1 MPMGRIVEIRRHR
14 ETMTALIP
22 RTHYASL
29 ANCVYLNQAALG
41 LLSEPAVEAMHRFVD
56 DVARHGNL
64 NMSDVEEVGYFDQLR
79 ERAARMFRADAGRIA
94 VLASASEILGQIPHL
109 IPSTAGRKILTV
121 ATEFPAVTRP
131 WLGLAASGGCRVQF
145 VEDDP
150 ASDLTTDLIAALD
163 RETALVAVSCVQ
175 YATGTRIDVPR
186 LRSAAGQVGARLVV
200 DATQAAG
207 VLAIDAGG
215 WDADV
220 VVSSGYKWLGG
231 HGGVALA
238 VMAPSLFERPPLLL
252 GWMGAPDPFDFDAK
266 QVLLSDNAR
275 RYTQSTMSYVSI
287 AALSAS
293 LDQLLSLGEAPIEK
307 HARRL
312 SQMLIER
319 VSERGWKPFRDLS
332 DRAAS
337 PHIVSLARPDQEL
350 GATLEEL
357 QAANILCSSRGG
369 RVRVSL
375 APYNDE
381 SDIDSL
387 VTALG

>member
-1 MPMGRIVEIRRHR
+1 
-14 ETMTALIP
+14 MTALTP
-22 RTHYASL
+22 RTHYTSL
-29 ANCVYLNQAALG
+29 ADCVYLNQASLG
-41 LLSEPAVEAMHRFVD
+41 LLGQPAAEAMHRFVD

-64 NMSDVEEVGYFDQLR
+64 NMSDADEVGFFDQLR
-79 ERAARMFRADAGRIA
+79 QRAARLFRADADRIA
-94 VLASASEILGQIPHL
+94 ILSSASELLGQIPLL
-109 IPSTAGRKILTV
+109 IPAIAGRKILAVPTD
-121 ATEFPAVTRP
+121 FPAVTRP
-131 WLGLAASGGCRVQF
+131 WLRLAASGDCQVQF
-145 VEDDP
+145 VEDNP

-163 RETALVAVSCVQ
+163 QQTALIAVSCVQ
-175 YATGTRIDVPR
+175 YATGTQLDVGR
-186 LRSAAGQVGARLVV
+186 LRSAANQAGVRLVV

-207 VLAIDAGG
+207 ALAIDAAA

-238 VMAPSLFERPPLLL
+238 VMNPSLLERMPPLP
-252 GWMGAPDPFDFDAK
+252 GWMGAPDPFDFDAT
-266 QVLLSDNAR
+266 QVLLADDAR

-287 AALSAS
+287 AALTAS
-293 LDQLLSLGEAPIEK
+293 LDQLLSLGEAQIET

-312 SQMLIER
+312 SAMLIER
-319 VSERGWKPFRDLS
+319 VSKNGWQPFRDPS

-337 PHIVSLARPDQEL
+337 PHIVSLMRPDQQLE
-350 GATLEEL
+350 ATLEAL
-357 QAANILCSSRGG
+357 RTANIVCSSRGG

-387 VTALG
+387 VAALG

>member
-1 MPMGRIVEIRRHR
+1 
-14 ETMTALIP
+14 MTALIP

-29 ANCVYLNQAALG
+29 ADCVYLNQASLG
-41 LLSEPAVEAMHRFVD
+41 LLGQPAVEAMHRFVD

-64 NMSDVEEVGYFDQLR
+64 NMSDADEVRYFDQLR
-79 ERAARMFRADAGRIA
+79 VRAAQLFHADADRIA
-94 VLASASEILGQIPHL
+94 ILSSASELLGQLPLL
-109 IPSTAGRKILTV
+109 IPSTAGRKILAV
-121 ATEFPAVTRP
+121 ATDFPAVTRP
-131 WLGLAASGGCRVQF
+131 WLRLAASGDCEVQF
-145 VEDDP
+145 VEDNP
-150 ASDLTTDLIAALD
+150 ESDLTADLIAALD
-163 RETALVAVSCVQ
+163 RQTALIAVSCVQ
-175 YATGTRIDVPR
+175 YATGTQLDVPR
-186 LRSAAGQVGARLVV
+186 LQSAANQAGARLVV

-207 VLAIDAGG
+207 ALAVDAAA

-238 VMAPSLFERPPLLL
+238 VMAPSLLERIPPLP
-252 GWMGAPDPFDFDAK
+252 GWMGAPDPFDFDAT
-266 QVLLSDNAR
+266 QVLLADDAR

-287 AALSAS
+287 AALTAS
-293 LDQLLSLGEAPIEK
+293 LDQLLSLGEAPIET

-312 SQMLIER
+312 SATLIER
-319 VSERGWKPFRDLS
+319 VRKNGWQPFRDPS

-337 PHIVSLARPDQEL
+337 PHIVSLMRPHPEPQATQEAL
-350 GATLEEL
+350 RTS
-357 QAANILCSSRGG
+357 NIVCSSRGG

-387 VTALG
+387 VAALG

>member
-1 MPMGRIVEIRRHR
+1 
-14 ETMTALIP
+14 MTALIP

-29 ANCVYLNQAALG
+29 ADCVYLNQASLG
-41 LLSEPAVEAMHRFVD
+41 LLSQIAVEAMHSFVD

-64 NMSDVEEVGYFDQLR
+64 NMSDADEVRYFDQLR
-79 ERAARMFRADAGRIA
+79 ERAAQLFRADADRIA
-94 VLASASEILGQIPHL
+94 ILASASELLGQIPLL
-109 IPSTAGRKILTV
+109 IPPIADRKVLAV
-121 ATEFPAVTRP
+121 ATDFPAVTRP
-131 WLGLAASGGCRVQF
+131 WLRLAASGGCRVQF
-145 VEDDP
+145 VEDNP
-150 ASDLTTDLIAALD
+150 ASDLTADLIAALD
-163 RETALVAVSCVQ
+163 PQTALIAVSCVQ
-175 YATGTRIDVPR
+175 YATGTQLDVPR
-186 LRSAAGQVGARLVV
+186 LQSAARQAGVRLVI

-207 VLAIDAGG
+207 ALAMDATA

-238 VMAPSLFERPPLLL
+238 VMAPSLLELMPPLP
-252 GWMGAPDPFDFDAK
+252 GWMGAPNPFDFDAT
-266 QVLLSDNAR
+266 QVLLADDAR

-287 AALSAS
+287 AALTAS
-293 LDQLLSLGEAPIEK
+293 LAQLSSLGEAPIEA

-312 SQMLIER
+312 SAMLIER
-319 VSERGWKPFRDLS
+319 AGKNGWQPFRDLS

-337 PHIVSLARPDQEL
+337 PHIVSLIRPGQALEATQEAL
-350 GATLEEL
+350 RT
-357 QAANILCSSRGG
+357 ANIVCSSRGG

-387 VTALG
+387 VAALG

>member
-1 MPMGRIVEIRRHR
+1 
-14 ETMTALIP
+14 
-22 RTHYASL
+22 
-29 ANCVYLNQAALG
+29 
-41 LLSEPAVEAMHRFVD
+41 
-56 DVARHGNL
+56 
-64 NMSDVEEVGYFDQLR
+64 MSDADEVRYFDQLR
-79 ERAARMFRADAGRIA
+79 ARAARLFRADADRIA
-94 VLASASEILGQIPHL
+94 ILASASELLGQVPHL
-109 IPSTAGRKILTV
+109 IPSTAGRKILAV
-121 ATEFPAVTRP
+121 ATDFPAVTRP
-131 WLGLAASGGCRVQF
+131 WLRLAASGDCQVQF

-150 ASDLTTDLIAALD
+150 ASDLTADLIAALD
-163 RETALVAVSCVQ
+163 RQTALVAVSCVQ
-175 YATGTRIDVPR
+175 YATGTQLDVPR
-186 LRSAAGQVGARLVV
+186 LRAAADQAGARLVV

-207 VLAIDAGG
+207 ALAIDAAV

-238 VMAPSLFERPPLLL
+238 VMAPSLLEFTPPLP
-252 GWMGAPDPFDFDAK
+252 GWMGAPDPFDFDAT
-266 QVLLSDNAR
+266 QILLADDAR

-287 AALSAS
+287 SALIAS

-312 SQMLIER
+312 SEMLIER
-319 VSERGWKPFRDLS
+319 VSKRGWKPFRDLS

-350 GATLEEL
+350 EATLEEL
-357 QAANILCSSRGG
+357 QTANIVCSSRGG

-387 VTALG
+387 VAALGS